1 MHESEETDRRTFL
14 KYAGVAAT
22 GATLGTAG
30 CVGGDDDSDNES
42 ENGNQ
47 NDSSNGGEN
56 GMDNGGENG
65 MDNGGESGSDGGQ
78 TLESVTV
85 TQGAFPDNLDPVKDN
100 STPTYNVIDQAY
112 EPFLYRDK
120 ESGEPVARVVD
131 EFERID
137 ENTVELQVRDGVTF
151 HNGDDCTAED
161 VAFSINRAADSEISE
176 VAAVIGDIDEAVAVD
191 DSTVEVSL
199 NSVVPVIF
207 RNLGAF
213 GRVTEKSWIEDD
225 SIDATTEMNGT
236 GPYQLVNNEEGT
248 FVEYEIYEDYWGEQ
262 PNVQSARFN
271 GRSEDGARVEALEAG
286 ESDVISAVPPDQM
299 SSIRNASGLTASSVP
314 SIRSIFLVMND
325 ILEPFTSVDF
335 RRAMNY
341 AVDVGAIIDTALEGF
356 GAETAQPTLEG
367 QNGHNPDID
376 PYPYDPEQAE
386 TLVEESGFAGESIT
400 LDVPVGRYVGGVDVA
415 ETAAGQIDELPNVSC
430 EASNRDFGTLV
441 GEIFAPEQDA
451 APPFYL
457 IGWGVPTLDADY
469 AMRDWFGPEANSK
482 MANDEEIENLL
493 EQAENTADP
502 EERVDILQQA
512 NARAHEQ
519 AYRVFLHQQFSLYGY
534 SDDIAW
540 EPRSDEDILVEEM
553 SGAQ

>member
-1 MHESEETDRRTFL
+1 MHESEDTDRRTFL

-30 CVGGDDDSDNES
+30 CVGGDDDGDNES
-42 ENGNQ
+42 EE
-47 NDSSNGGEN
+47 NGGEN

-65 MDNGGESGSDGGQ
+65 MDNGGENGMDGG
-78 TLESVTV
+78 LESVTV

-120 ESGEPVARVVD
+120 DTGEPIARVVD

-137 ENTVELQVRDGVTF
+137 ENTVELQVREGVTF
-151 HNGDDCTAED
+151 HSGDDCTAED
-161 VAFSINRAADSEISE
+161 VAFSINRAADSEVSE

-191 DSTVEVSL
+191 DSTVEL
-199 NSVVPVIF
+199 NLNAVVPVIF

-213 GRVTEKSWIEDD
+213 GRVTQQSFIEDD
-225 SIDATTEMNGT
+225 SIDATTNMNGT
-236 GPYQLVNNEEGT
+236 GPYQLVDNEEGS
-248 FVEYEIYEDYWGEQ
+248 FVEYEIFEDYWGDQ
-262 PNVQSARFN
+262 PDIPGARFN

-299 SSIRNASGLTASSVP
+299 SSLRDADGLTAASVP

-325 ILEPFTSVDF
+325 VLEPFTNAEF

-341 AVDVGAIIDTALEGF
+341 AVDVEAIINTALEGF
-356 GAETAQPTLEG
+356 GAQTAQPTLEG
-367 QNGHNPDID
+367 QNGHNPDIE
-376 PYPYDPEQAE
+376 PYPFDPDQAE
-386 TLVEESGFAGESIT
+386 SLVEQSGFAGESIT
-400 LDVPVGRYVGGVDVA
+400 LDVPEGRYVGGVNVA

-430 EASNRDFGTLV
+430 EANIRDFGTLV
-441 GEIFAPEQDA
+441 GEIFAPDQEQ

-482 MANDEEIENLL
+482 MANNEEIEDLL

-502 EERVDILQQA
+502 DERRDLLQQA
-512 NARAHEQ
+512 NARANEQ

-540 EPRSDEDILVEEM
+540 DPRPDEDILVEEM
-553 SGAQ
+553 SSAQ